1 MPRKQITNHYD
12 RWHDQ
17 AKAAAQTE
25 NPLKVP
31 YDIALKEAGQVAGF
45 FNKHWEPTGTLP
57 GLKRV
62 KARLPE
68 STGEEIVS
76 LVYAVQEAQT
86 KLLLLVDP
94 VVIDHGE
101 RARSVLDELESALE
115 FLLDDGVEEPAD
127 AQLAAIQEFHA
138 DIGQRSSSLHQ
149 ALSDYAA
156 LAESL
161 KARLIE
167 VDEDFD
173 VALIAEAKE
182 LARALA
188 AAPSAPPSADAEVK
202 DATRIRN
209 GLLRLLQ
216 GKIALVRKAAAR
228 VFQRTP
234 EVLRE
239 VTSNYERRRRTAAR
253 RARAARDAAGSQ
265 APKAAP
271 TNGAVESPLLG

>member
-1 MPRKQITNHYD
+1 M
-12 RWHDQ
+12 
-17 AKAAAQTE
+17 
-25 NPLKVP
+25 
-31 YDIALKEAGQVAGF
+31 
-45 FNKHWEPTGTLP
+45 P

-94 VVIDHGE
+94 VVVDHGE
-101 RARSVLDELESALE
+101 RARFVLDELESALE

-127 AQLAAIQEFHA
+127 AQLAAVQEFHA

-149 ALSDYAA
+149 ALSDYAT

-182 LARALA
+182 LARELA
-188 AAPSAPPSADAEVK
+188 AAPAAPPAADSEIK
-202 DATRIRN
+202 EATRIRN

-216 GKIALVRKAAAR
+216 EKIALVRKAAAR
-228 VFQRTP
+228 VFQRNP

-239 VTSNYERRRRTAAR
+239 VTSSYERRRRTAAR
-253 RARAARDAAGSQ
+253 RARAARDAAKPQ
-265 APKAAP
+265 DPKAAP
-271 TNGAVESPLLG
+271 SNGAGESPLLG

>member
-1 MPRKQITNHYD
+1 MPKKQNNTHYD

-45 FNKHWEPTGTLP
+45 FNKHWEPAGTLP
-57 GLKRV
+57 GLRRV

-94 VVIDHGE
+94 VVVDHGE
-101 RARSVLDELESALE
+101 RARFVLDEIESALE
-115 FLLDDGVEEPAD
+115 FLLDDGVDEPAD
-127 AQLAAIQEFHA
+127 AQLTAIQEFHA
-138 DIGQRSSSLHQ
+138 DIGQRSSALHQ

-161 KARLIE
+161 KDRLAE

-173 VALIAEAKE
+173 AALITEAKE

-188 AAPSAPPSADAEVK
+188 GAPAAPPPADSDVK
-202 DATRIRN
+202 EATRIRN

-216 GKIALVRKAAAR
+216 EKMALVRKAGAR
-228 VFQRTP
+228 VFQRHP

-239 VTSNYERRRRTAAR
+239 VTSSYERRRRAAAR
-253 RARAARDAAGSQ
+253 RAKAVRDAAK
-265 APKAAP
+265 PVLAP
-271 TNGAVESPLLG
+271 TNGPGESPLLG